1 MRLDVWEDCMLL
13 LLTVASHS
21 TGHWEDCVTVVSDAV
36 CSLSPELLRGN
47 SNERSRV
54 ESTQATIRARCAVC
68 VCVDEG
74 L

>member
-1 MRLDVWEDCMLL
+1 MLL

-21 TGHWEDCVTVVSDAV
+21 TGHWEDCVTVVSDTV
-36 CSLSPELLRGN
+36 CSLSSELLRGN

-54 ESTQATIRARCAVC
+54 ESTQATIHARCAVC
-68 VCVDEG
+68 VCCVCVDEG